1 MSTLDS
7 KLTVVRG
14 TAADVEFTLVDQFGE
29 VEDLQGFTDGRVAF
43 VEELGDAALVDKA
56 IATADIEPGGRKG
69 VVQFSLT
76 GAETALFLPSSVI
89 GTLELDVPPS
99 GTEKKHSETFVVL
112 VKPKV
117 I

>member
-1 MSTLDS
+1 MSTLDTQ
-7 KLTVVRG
+7 LTVVRG
-14 TAADVEFTLVDQFGE
+14 VSDDVELTLVDQFGE

-43 VEELGDAALVDKA
+43 VEELGEAPLVDKV
-56 IATADIEPGGRKG
+56 IASADIEPGGRKG
-69 VVQFSLT
+69 VVQFSFT
-76 GAETALFLPSSVI
+76 GAETALFLTSRVI

-99 GTEKKHSETFVVL
+99 GTEKKHTETFVVL